1 MIERVNIGTKLAEEG
16 NPLQRR
22 LIFEV
27 CYEKTNEIGSVL
39 GVNLSLFFSL
49 MLSLNC
55 IDNRDS
61 VTGLTS

>member
-1 MIERVNIGTKLAEEG
+1 MIEREGIGVPLEEG

-22 LIFEV
+22 LIFEG

-39 GVNLSLFFSL
+39 GVNLSLFFFL
-49 MLSLNC
+49 MRSLNC